1 MARIAINLQKISSAA
16 QLLQCTQ
23 LELSE
28 VENELVAIKRS
39 LSPSLLRKHTIA
51 DDLTRTLADVCALHR
66 QVKQLRQF
74 SDAAVASYRT
84 AEHHISFYVPNEK
97 R

>member
-1 MARIAINLQKISSAA
+1 MARIAIDLQSISSAG

-28 VENELVAIKRS
+28 VENELAAIKRS
-39 LSPSLLRKHTIA
+39 LSPSLLRKYSIA
-51 DDLTRTLADVCALHR
+51 DDLTQTLTGIRALHR
-66 QVKQLRQF
+66 QVKQLRQL

-84 AEHHISFYVPNEK
+84 AEHHISFYVPEEK